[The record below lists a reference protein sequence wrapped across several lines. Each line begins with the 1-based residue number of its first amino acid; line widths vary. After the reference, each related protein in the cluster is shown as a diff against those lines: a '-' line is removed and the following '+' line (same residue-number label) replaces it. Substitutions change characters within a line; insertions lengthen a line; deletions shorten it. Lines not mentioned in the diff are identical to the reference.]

1 MINGHAHGERQPL
14 TPTSVSVR
22 QAADLIGLSP
32 PTIWRL
38 IATKRLRSFKLG
50 RKRLVAYDSLCALVL
65 DAADQERA
73 P

>member
-1 MINGHAHGERQPL
+1 M
-14 TPTSVSVR
+14 SVR
-22 QAADLIGLSP
+22 HAATLLGVSP

-65 DAADQERA
+65 DAADRERA
-73 P
+73 S